1 MYRSKGIVMRTLNLV
16 PSATDHLSSVNSR
29 SGFRRGRFPPARV
42 ELDDGTRVD
51 LRAATTEDDAARRTF
66 YDQLSD
72 HARYLRFLQPV
83 PRMTDALF
91 RVVADPAHHTVIAH
105 DGRKVVADA
114 MLVVDRH
121 DPTSAEIAY
130 AVADGVRRRGL
141 GRAVVD
147 RLLDIAARIGV
158 CHVHAVMSAE
168 NHPSAALMRS
178 FGARP
183 RFEDGLLVARL
194 TVCPA
199 RAAA

>member
-1 MYRSKGIVMRTLNLV
+1 MRTISIV
-16 PSATDHLSSVNSR
+16 PSPADHTSPVMPR
-29 SGFRRGRFPPARV
+29 RAFRRGRLPPSLV
-42 ELDDGTRVD
+42 ELADGARVD
-51 LRAATTEDDAARRTF
+51 LWAATPEDDAARRRF
-66 YDQLSD
+66 YDELSE

-83 PRMTDALF
+83 PRMTGALF
-91 RVVADPAHHTVIAH
+91 RVIADPSHHAVIAH
-105 DGRKVVADA
+105 DGTKVIADA

-130 AVADGVRRRGL
+130 AVADSVRRRGL

-147 RLLDIAARIGV
+147 RLLDTAAQIGV

-168 NHPSAALMRS
+168 NRPSAALMRS
-178 FGARP
+178 FGARL